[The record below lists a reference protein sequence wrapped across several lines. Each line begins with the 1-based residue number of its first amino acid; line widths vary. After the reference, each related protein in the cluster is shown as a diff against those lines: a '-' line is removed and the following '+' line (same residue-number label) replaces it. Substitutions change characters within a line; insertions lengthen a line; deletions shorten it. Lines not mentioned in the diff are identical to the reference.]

1 MSNEEQNQSAEEFRT
16 ECELTHPDEPTTT
29 VITAVAALVGKA
41 PGDLDLLGET
51 IDTEALN
58 RLFTARARNRCMDGH
73 VSFQFE
79 SRTVMVRSTGEI
91 IIQAPDGE
99 HTDDA

>member
-1 MSNEEQNQSAEEFRT
+1 MNEKEQNQPTADFRT
-16 ECELTHPDEPTTT
+16 ECELTRSDEPTTT

-41 PGDLDLLGET
+41 PGDVDLLGET

-58 RLFTARARNRCMDGH
+58 RLFTAKTRDRCIDGH

-79 SRTVMVRSTGEI
+79 SHTVMVRSTGEI

-99 HTDDA
+99 HAEDA